1 MIVDINHPDRSIVLL
16 TGLGVFLRFFDF
28 GSLPVKRVFIQ
39 IVIFRIAVR
48 DTEVQGVAVV
58 AALFGAVVVTAR
70 VTTRALCQTSL
81 AGWLACVGVLTLKDL
96 VPDSSWLDGR

>member
-16 TGLGVFLRFFDF
+16 TGLGVFLPFFGF
-28 GSLPVKRVFIQ
+28 GSLPVKRVFTQ
-39 IVIFRIAVR
+39 IFIFRISVWDA
-48 DTEVQGVAVV
+48 E
-58 AALFGAVVVTAR
+58 VVTVR

-96 VPDSSWLDGR
+96 VPDSSWLHGR